1 MLAGESPVP
10 RDQGMKMNEFGDMPL
25 AIDAK
30 SGSSG
35 CERLVPAPM
44 PGAGA
49 WQPGWRTAANDLC
62 VRSDGERWQGDAKGG
77 RLGRVSAKQIVE
89 ALEDAE
95 TFAEAASH
103 DLRAPMRQMRGYVAL
118 IVSSFGDELP
128 REAVELL
135 ERVDGVARRMD
146 ALLQALG
153 VMSGVSRRRVR
164 FAWCALSAIA
174 ASVLEHL
181 GEQSPGRVVSVKI
194 EPHLRV
200 RADAWLVRT
209 LLENLLGNAWKFSSR
224 VDHAEIEFGRTE
236 HGGRSWFYVR
246 DNGAGFDMQ
255 YAGTLFEPFHRL
267 HSQRE
272 FEGTGLGLA
281 IAQRIIQRHGG
292 SIRGESEPGK
302 GAVFY
307 FTLE

>member
-1 MLAGESPVP
+1 
-10 RDQGMKMNEFGDMPL
+10 MNEFGDTPL
-25 AIDAK
+25 AIDAE
-30 SGSSG
+30 SGLSDRDG
-35 CERLVPAPM
+35 LVPAPM
-44 PGAGA
+44 PGA
-49 WQPGWRTAANDLC
+49 WQPGARTAANDLC
-62 VRSDGERWQGDAKGG
+62 VRSDGERWQGEARSGH
-77 RLGRVSAKQIVE
+77 LGRVSAKQIVE

-118 IVSSFGDELP
+118 IVSSFGEGLP
-128 REAVELL
+128 QEALELL
-135 ERVDGVARRMD
+135 ERVDSVARRMD
-146 ALLQALG
+146 ALLQALC
-153 VMSGVSRRRVR
+153 VMGGVSRRRVR
-164 FAWCALSAIA
+164 FAWCDLSAIA
-174 ASVLEHL
+174 ASVLERL
-181 GEQSPGRVVSVKI
+181 GEQSPGRAVTLKI
-194 EPHLRV
+194 APHLRV
-200 RADAWLVRT
+200 RADTGLVRT

-224 VDHAEIEFGRTE
+224 VEHAEIEFGRTE

-302 GAVFY
+302 GAVFH

>member
-1 MLAGESPVP
+1 
-10 RDQGMKMNEFGDMPL
+10 MNEIGHTPL
-25 AIDAK
+25 AIDA
-30 SGSSG
+30 GTDPFG
-35 CERLVPAPM
+35 CDSPAPAPAPM
-44 PGAGA
+44 PGTDAWRAG
-49 WQPGWRTAANDLC
+49 GRTAANDLC
-62 VRSDGERWQGDAKGG
+62 VRSDGKRWQGEANGG

-118 IVSSFGDELP
+118 IVSSFGDGLP

-135 ERVDGVARRMD
+135 QRVDSVARRMD
-146 ALLQALG
+146 AILRALC
-153 VMSGVSRRRVR
+153 VMSGVSRRRLR
-164 FAWCALSAIA
+164 FAWCDLSAIA
-174 ASVLEHL
+174 ASVLDRL
-181 GEQSPGRVVSVKI
+181 GEQSPGRAVTVKI
-194 EPHLRV
+194 APHLRA

-209 LLENLLGNAWKFSSR
+209 LLENLLGNAWKFSSK
-224 VDHAEIEFGRTE
+224 VEHAVIEFGRTE

-281 IAQRIIQRHGG
+281 IAQRIMRRHGG

-302 GAVFY
+302 GAMVS
-307 FTLE
+307 FTLD